1 MKSLA
6 DLLRNSN
13 LNSPILKGVRASFI
27 VEASDAI
34 LINLFGPEIK
44 VHASVAF
51 FKNNTLTIACLSSTV
66 ASEIRL
72 NEARILSQINAK
84 VPGAN
89 VAKIR
94 YLS

>member
-13 LNSPILKGVRASFI
+13 LNSPILKGVRASII
-27 VEASDAI
+27 VEAGEAV
-34 LINLFGPEIK
+34 LVNLFGPEIK
-44 VHASVAF
+44 VHANVAF
-51 FKNNTLTIACLSSTV
+51 FKNNTLTIACLSGSV
-66 ASEIRL
+66 ASEIKL
-72 NEARILSQINAK
+72 NEPRILAQINAK

-89 VAKIR
+89 VTKIR